1 MYDTEE
7 ERIAAK
13 KISRKKY
20 YLKNK
25 QTILKKSVEYQKEYY
40 AKYPEKRK
48 ERDKRNYKTNNEK
61 ILLYARTYYYKNL
74 DKVKK
79 RQALYRAKKR
89 DQTAKNMST
98 INILESLETKDIG
111 KVDFN

>member
-25 QTILKKSVEYQKEYY
+25 QTILKKSVEYQKE
-40 AKYPEKRK
+40 
-48 ERDKRNYKTNNEK
+48 
-61 ILLYARTYYYKNL
+61 
-74 DKVKK
+74 
-79 RQALYRAKKR
+79 
-89 DQTAKNMST
+89 
-98 INILESLETKDIG
+98 
-111 KVDFN
+111 